1 MITFARRKEIILF
14 FYTEL
19 SFFDLAEW
27 FKVKLPNPDPTEK
40 LEKYLFKLRF
50 FHCKNIFILLP
61 THKKTCFII

>member
-1 MITFARRKEIILF
+1 MITFAKRKKIILP

-19 SFFDLAEW
+19 SFFDLAES
-27 FKVKLPNPDPTEK
+27 FKIKPPNPNFTEK

-50 FHCKNIFILLP
+50 FHSKNIFILLP